1 MVEKNVRLPTRS
13 PKQGPKRRATQSILD
28 HCKGVSLWSS
38 EVTQCIRDSYSF
50 PLSSSVLPSILPLLP
65 PSVFLLALILL
76 WGVIKIRQ
84 HFHIK

>member
-1 MVEKNVRLPTRS
+1 MIEKNVRLPTRS
-13 PKQGPKRRATQSILD
+13 PKQGPKLRATQSILD

-76 WGVIKIRQ
+76 WGGYKNQ
-84 HFHIK
+84 ATFSH